1 MQWKEPKNSE
11 KYQWTE
17 HAKLKMKRYGLTGQ
31 RVTRVIR
38 RPMRTEESIV
48 GGNVI
53 AVMQPQSMKRDENG
67 EKTWSNEIWVMYK
80 IMKKKNKLKESS
92 QAIDDAMVNFL
103 QKVSQDQKQICI
115 ISAWRYPGK
124 ADPRDHLP
132 DEIMQEIAEVV

>member
-1 MQWKEPKNSE
+1 MQWKEPRNSE

-38 RPMRTEESIV
+38 RPIRTEESIV

-53 AVMQPQSMKRDENG
+53 AVMQPQSIKRDENG
-67 EKTWSNEIWVMYK
+67 EKTWSNEIWAMYK
-80 IMKKKNKLKESS
+80 IVEKKNKLKESS
-92 QAIDDAMVNFL
+92 RIIDDAMVHFL

-124 ADPRDHLP
+124 TDPRDHLP